1 MSRSGEGR
9 FEEIA
14 RKARRVQQSVELIRA
29 TASTPDVRI
38 EVTADGRITTLH
50 LADQALAQAISTTH
64 ELAHRKALAQAAEQ
78 RGELIHDP
86 AVAAL
91 LRRILQAEP
100 PVAAGCAESAGVS
113 PGAVGYLPP
122 GALKGADGQGNRG
135 SAWGWS
141 DPGAAEAGT
150 LARKGGSDL
159 DSARRQDD
167 TAAGG
172 GRPVDERP
180 DANPYALPRA
190 VARRYGLR

>member
-50 LADQALAQAISTTH
+50 LADQALAQAISATH
-64 ELAHRKALAQAAEQ
+64 DLAHRKALARAAEQ
-78 RGELIHDP
+78 RRELIQDP
-86 AVAAL
+86 AVADL
-91 LRRILQAEP
+91 LRRTLIAP
-100 PVAAGCAESAGVS
+100 SSDAAAS
-113 PGAVGYLPP
+113 PRSVDA
-122 GALKGADGQGNRG
+122 
-135 SAWGWS
+135 
-141 DPGAAEAGT
+141 
-150 LARKGGSDL
+150 
-159 DSARRQDD
+159 
-167 TAAGG
+167 